1 MVNVAAVLKAGL
13 LSTQEA
19 SKIVGYASSNS
30 YASICAWQSPACIHN
45 PIVASCSFAIS

>member
-1 MVNVAAVLKAGL
+1 MVNVAAVLKGGL

-45 PIVASCSFAIS
+45 PIVASCSFTIS